1 MTIKNKRIEKKRSSE
16 EIDQIVVAQA
26 SDDSAWREP
35 VRVRR
40 ANPTSLA
47 IPAELATRA
56 AFLARLHKARDVEE
70 WLARIIQERIE
81 LEEVA
86 FAEAKRELATKSSS

>member
-1 MTIKNKRIEKKRSSE
+1 MTIKNKKKLSSE

-26 SDDSAWREP
+26 NDDSAWEKP
-35 VRVRR
+35 IR
-40 ANPTSLA
+40 ARKAKPASLA
-47 IPAELATRA
+47 IPAELAARA
-56 AFLARLHKARDVEE
+56 AFLARLHKAKDVGE

-86 FAEAKRELATKSSS
+86 FAEAKRELAERNGS